1 MTLVAPSGTVAPMT
15 DGAGQAVAFQIG
27 PKGRSVLPVAV
38 RRAAGFEEGSDVVA
52 VALGKG
58 RVLLETVDAVRERVW
73 AGAPDQDTSVD
84 SVADVRQMRQEDTAI
99 SDKAAARRSS
109 AGSSASD
116 ERGAA
121 LLSRLGL

>member
-1 MTLVAPSGTVAPMT
+1 MT
-15 DGAGQAVAFQIG
+15 DIAGHAVAFQIG
-27 PKGRSVLPVAV
+27 PKGRFVLPVAV
-38 RRAAGFEEGSDVVA
+38 RRAACFEEGSDVVA

-73 AGAPDQDTSVD
+73 AGAPDHDTSVD
-84 SVADVRQMRQEDTAI
+84 SVADVRRTRQEDITI
-99 SDKAAARRSS
+99 SGKAAARRSS
-109 AGSSASD
+109 ADFSASD

>member
-1 MTLVAPSGTVAPMT
+1 MMDVAGR
-15 DGAGQAVAFQIG
+15 AVAFQIG

-38 RRAAGFEEGSDVVA
+38 RRAAGLEEGSDVVA
-52 VALGKG
+52 IALGKG

-73 AGAPDQDTSVD
+73 AGAPHPDTSAD
-84 SVADVRQMRQEDTAI
+84 SVADVRKMRQEDTAI
-99 SDKAAARRSS
+99 SDKAAVRRSVANS
-109 AGSSASD
+109 GTSDSHTSD

>member
-1 MTLVAPSGTVAPMT
+1 MT
-15 DGAGQAVAFQIG
+15 DVAGQAVAFQIG

-84 SVADVRQMRQEDTAI
+84 SVADVRRMRQEDTAI
-99 SDKAAARRSS
+99 SDKAAARRAS

>member
-1 MTLVAPSGTVAPMT
+1 MTLVAPPGTVVPMT
-15 DGAGQAVAFQIG
+15 DVAGHAVAFQIG

-38 RRAAGFEEGSDVVA
+38 RRAAGLEEGSDVVA
-52 VALGKG
+52 IALGKG

-73 AGAPDQDTSVD
+73 AGAPEPDTSVD
-84 SVADVRQMRQEDTAI
+84 SVADVRRMRQDDTAI
-99 SDKAAARRSS
+99 SDKAAVRRSS